1 MPGWTVQYA
10 RTVGSTQDVAR
21 AAAAAGAP
29 DRSAFVAEYQS
40 VGRGRRG
47 RHWVA
52 PPGTALLLS
61 VLFREESPAPAP
73 QRYTMLVSVALAAA
87 IEQVAPGLR
96 PAIKWPNDLLL
107 GEQKVAG
114 ILAESAWDGHKLAA
128 IVGAGTN
135 VRVPADELAR
145 AGARATSLEAA
156 LGRHVDRADLL
167 VALLRSVDDWRARP
181 PSELAAAW
189 RARLWGRGQRVQ
201 LRGLDAAE
209 PGEVEVV
216 VLGAELDGSLRVR
229 LADGTERLTM
239 TAELIL

>member
-167 VALLRSVDDWRARP
+167 VALLRRNGACATRVELLTEVWGYSAEVMSRTVDTH
-181 PSELAAAW
+181 
-189 RARLWGRGQRVQ
+189 V
-201 LRGLDAAE
+201 
-209 PGEVEVV
+209 
-216 VLGAELDGSLRVR
+216 AELRRKLERDPANPTHIVTVR
-229 LADGTERLTM
+229 KTGYRLDR
-239 TAELIL
+239 